1 MAVLQRHRPS
11 GAANDLV
18 KLLRTENELWAAR
31 ALGET
36 AGVET
41 AQELNNRVAEIDAQ
55 LNKLGKTAANRPAP
69 KRAQKKPDDEKSNA
83 PETFALVTAAELKNK
98 PEDVRLALLRGELD
112 GRGAQDKIPR
122 SMESGED
129 RGRTPAN
136 QIRDQQRTLPT

>member
-1 MAVLQRHRPS
+1 MNCGR
-11 GAANDLV
+11 
-18 KLLRTENELWAAR
+18 R

-55 LNKLGKTAANRPAP
+55 LNKLGKAAANRPAP

-98 PEDVRLALLRGELD
+98 PEDVRLALLRGELEAAA
-112 GRGAQDKIPR
+112 RKIKFR
-122 SMESGED
+122 D
-129 RGRTPAN
+129 RWN
-136 QIRDQQRTLPT
+136 QAKTEAERRRINRNQQRTLRPDRLV